1 MAWAKSRTCTQN
13 DYSFV
18 FFLHKQITTVDSLD
32 KRRNWVVGGPSKVRI
47 WQHPLN
53 FNIKAPWRTPN
64 KTFGKNLWTAHSR
77 ILSIHAWFPDFVSGQ
92 VPSHK
97 RLTVLRY
104 INSRPRKTVFCLAS
118 RYGNPFTPKSDLHL
132 TSAYQI
138 TGFYDWLEFEK
149 RSLRKEVYC
158 NSKMIKFDVGALK
171 FSAPLNR
178 KLLWVSHNEK
188 TSVTS
193 KLKRMSFPPSN
204 CHSVKSNSRKNF
216 MLSLTFKM
224 LLFYTHLLLI
234 YIYTAFPRISAH
246 VIISAHP
253 SISHNVKQTPP
264 SNERLSPPPPSLS

>member
-1 MAWAKSRTCTQN
+1 MAWAESRTCTQN

-97 RLTVLRY
+97 RLTVLRH
-104 INSRPRKTVFCLAS
+104 INSRPRKTVFCLAT

-132 TSAYQI
+132 TSSYRV

-149 RSLRKEVYC
+149 RSLRKER
-158 NSKMIKFDVGALK
+158 GAL
-171 FSAPLNR
+171 
-178 KLLWVSHNEK
+178 
-188 TSVTS
+188 
-193 KLKRMSFPPSN
+193 
-204 CHSVKSNSRKNF
+204 
-216 MLSLTFKM
+216 
-224 LLFYTHLLLI
+224 
-234 YIYTAFPRISAH
+234 
-246 VIISAHP
+246 
-253 SISHNVKQTPP
+253 
-264 SNERLSPPPPSLS
+264 

>member
-1 MAWAKSRTCTQN
+1 MAWVKSRTCTQN

-18 FFLHKQITTVDSLD
+18 FFLHKQITNVDSLD

-97 RLTVLRY
+97 RLTVLRH
-104 INSRPRKTVFCLAS
+104 INSRPRKTVFCLAT

-132 TSAYQI
+132 TSAYRI

-178 KLLWVSHNEK
+178 KLLWVSHDEK
-188 TSVTS
+188 ISVTS
-193 KLKRMSFPPSN
+193 KLKRMVSPPPLPFREVKLQKEFHVILNLQTAFILHPPSFN
-204 CHSVKSNSRKNF
+204 
-216 MLSLTFKM
+216 
-224 LLFYTHLLLI
+224 I
-234 YIYTAFPRISAH
+234 YIYRYCISSNKRPRY
-246 VIISAHP
+246 
-253 SISHNVKQTPP
+253 NKRPP
-264 SNERLSPPPPSLS
+264 LQKP